1 MKIQGRCAIVTGA
14 GNGIGQAV
22 AIELAERGA
31 AGVALVDRN
40 ESVIR
45 IARMI
50 NDRMDEPIA
59 EAMIGDTTD
68 EAFRKRVFDHMCA
81 KHCAPRV
88 CVPAAGTNRDQRA
101 VKIDKSTGKAI
112 MYPVEQFRLLTE
124 VNLIAPVYWA
134 MEMVARIAE
143 ERQSQGLGP
152 WEPREGT
159 QGTIIFIGSISSQGI
174 PGQIAYSATKS
185 ALEGAART
193 LSKEAMYYGIRCAV
207 IHPGFTDTQ
216 MVRALGEDYIQNN
229 ILPYTQLKRLINPD
243 EIADAIYFMICN
255 SAVSGELWADAG
267 WHPRA

>member
-31 AGVALVDRN
+31 GAVALVDRN
-40 ESVIR
+40 ESVLR

-50 NDRMDEPIA
+50 NDRMDEPVA

-81 KHCAPRV
+81 KHGAPRV
-88 CVPAAGTNRDQRA
+88 CVPAAAINRDQRA
-101 VKIDKSTGKAI
+101 VKVDKSTGRATI
-112 MYPVEQFRLLTE
+112 YPVEQFRQLIE
-124 VNLIAPVYWA
+124 VNQIAPVYWA
-134 MEMVARIAE
+134 VEMVARIAE
-143 ERQSQGLGP
+143 ERHSQGLGA
-152 WEPREGT
+152 WEPHEGT
-159 QGTIIFIGSISSQGI
+159 QGTVIFIGSISSQGI

-193 LSKEAMYYGIRCAV
+193 LSKEAMYFGIRCAV

-216 MVRALGEDYIQNN
+216 MVRALGEDYIKTN